1 MMNNF
6 DSKLVRNSS
15 FLFYLIPIFLINKIL
30 IADLSMVFIDL
41 IYLYLIIKYKKY
53 NYFNNNFFKIFL
65 LFYFLITIRS
75 LFSEN
80 IFLSFSVTVFYI
92 RFGLFAL
99 ATLFFLEKNNS
110 IAKNLRNLFLLI
122 FLILFIDTTYQFFFG
137 KNIIGMQ
144 YRFYNDNNFRLTS
157 FFGKRGVLGSYVCR
171 FFPLII
177 ALFFFDRKNKIT
189 KNNFF
194 FIILVS
200 IISFILVILSGERT
214 SIFLLSLGFLLILL
228 TSQAELKKIFGY
240 SLIVVA
246 IISVLLVSF
255 DQRIKHRVVDSSYNQ
270 LGLNSNEKKI
280 HIFGPVY
287 EGHFKVAYKM
297 FSENPIFGKG
307 VKMFRDFCDRPENY
321 VNETACTTHPHN
333 VFVQFLAETGVIGFI
348 FVLIL
353 FSIVVKIL
361 LTNFVK
367 SFFLINK
374 NKNHII
380 SNFSNAKICL
390 LIAIFISISP
400 FNPSGNFFNNWLSII
415 YFYPIGFL
423 IYLYKQ
429 NK

>member
-1 MMNNF
+1 MMSNF
-6 DSKLVRNSS
+6 DLKILKYTSY
-15 FLFYLIPIFLINKIL
+15 LFYLIPIFLINSIL
-30 IADLSMVFIDL
+30 IADLSVVLID
-41 IYLYLIIKYKKY
+41 IIFLYLIIKNKKY
-53 NYFNNNFFKIFL
+53 NYFNNNYFKIFL
-65 LFYFLITIRS
+65 LFYMLITIRS

-80 IFLSFSVTVFYI
+80 IFLSLNTSIFYV

-99 ATLFFLEKNNS
+99 ATFFFLENNDS
-110 IAKNLRNLFLLI
+110 LAKNLRNLFLIIL
-122 FLILFIDTTYQFFFG
+122 LILFIDTIYQFIFG
-137 KNIIGMQ
+137 KNILGMH
-144 YRFYNDNNFRLTS
+144 YRYTSDNNFRLTS
-157 FFGKRGVLGSYVCR
+157 FFGKKGVLGSYVCR

-177 ALFFFDRKNKIT
+177 ALFFLDQKNKIT
-189 KNNFF
+189 NNNIFL
-194 FIILVS
+194 ILLVS
-200 IISFILVILSGERT
+200 VISFILVILSGERT
-214 SIFLLSLGFLLILL
+214 SIFLLSLGFLLIFL
-228 TSQAELKKIFGY
+228 TSKDELKKIFSY

-333 VFVQFLAETGVIGFI
+333 VFVQILSETGVIGFI
-348 FVLIL
+348 FIFGL
-353 FSIVVKIL
+353 FIIVIKIL
-361 LTNFVK
+361 VTNFYR
-367 SFFLINK
+367 SFILTKKKINYVS
-374 NKNHII
+374 
-380 SNFSNAKICL
+380 SNFSNAKMCL

-400 FNPSGNFFNNWLSII
+400 FSPSGNFFNNWLSII

-423 IYLYKQ
+423 IYLDKYK
-429 NK
+429 K